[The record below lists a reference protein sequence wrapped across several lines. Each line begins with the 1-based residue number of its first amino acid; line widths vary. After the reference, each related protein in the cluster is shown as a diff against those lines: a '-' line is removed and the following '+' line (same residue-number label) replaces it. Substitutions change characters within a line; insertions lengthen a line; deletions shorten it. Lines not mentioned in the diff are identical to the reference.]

1 MPALPAARKASDAR
15 FTTGSTM
22 RHVLVMATTGSIGL
36 VAIFLVDFA
45 NLFYISLLGDPTLT
59 AAVGYAGVVLYF
71 HMSFCVGLM
80 IAAVALT
87 SRALGAGDRARAR
100 VVATSALTIVTVA
113 TLLLTLLSLPF
124 IDGSLTLLGAE
135 GRTRDIAASLMLI
148 VLPTTPF
155 LGLVMCL
162 IGLLRSIGDAKR
174 SMYTT
179 LILGLVTAA
188 LDPLLIYCLGLGV
201 TGAGIVMVVSR
212 VLAFA
217 YAMFVVIRVHDLVI
231 RPRLSAVVADFMPLA
246 RIGFPA
252 VLTNVA
258 TPVSNGFVTAEI
270 ASFGDHA
277 VAGWT
282 IVARVVPVA
291 FGVLFALS
299 GAIGPIIGQ
308 NYGAKAFDR
317 VRQTIVDSML
327 VTAAY
332 TLFVAALLFFA
343 RYGIVDIFGA
353 SGEDAALVLFFC
365 QFLAISYVFTGGLF
379 VANAAFNNL
388 GYPLLSTLFNWGKA
402 TLGTIPFVWAGA
414 RLGGAEGALA
424 GFAIGS
430 VPFGI
435 AALIVCRQIIDRLS
449 ARSGRT
455 TSSSWWS
462 ALSGAH
468 RRAPAT
474 GHQEAG

>member
-1 MPALPAARKASDAR
+1 MPALPAAGKASDAR
-15 FTTGSTM
+15 FTSGSTM
-22 RHVLVMATTGSIGL
+22 RHVLVMASTGSIGL

-87 SRALGAGDRARAR
+87 SRALGAGDKDRART
-100 VVATSALTIVTVA
+100 VATSALTIVTVV
-113 TLLLTLLSLPF
+113 TLVLTLLSLPF
-124 IDGSLTLLGAE
+124 IDASLSLLGAE
-135 GRTRDIAASLMLI
+135 GRTKDIAAWLMLI

-162 IGLLRSIGDAKR
+162 IGLLRSVGDAKR

-179 LILGLVTAA
+179 LILGLTTAV
-188 LDPLLIYCLGLGV
+188 LDPILIYGLGLGV

-217 YAMFVVIRVHDLVI
+217 YALFVVIRVHDLVI
-231 RPRLSAVVADFMPLA
+231 RPRLATVIADFMPLA
-246 RIGFPA
+246 RIGIPA

-308 NYGAKAFDR
+308 NYGARAFDR
-317 VRQTIVDSML
+317 VRQTVVDSMI
-327 VTAAY
+327 VTAIY
-332 TLFVAALLFFA
+332 TLIVSAVLFLA
-343 RYGIVDIFGA
+343 RHGIVDIFGA
-353 SGEDAALVLFFC
+353 TGEDAALVLFFC

-414 RLGGAEGALA
+414 ELGGAEGALA
-424 GFAIGS
+424 GFAIGAI
-430 VPFGI
+430 PFGI
-435 AALIVCRQIIDRLS
+435 AALIACQRIIDRLS
-449 ARSGRT
+449 GRSGRERR
-455 TSSSWWS
+455 SWRS

-468 RRAPAT
+468 RHAPAPSR
-474 GHQEAG
+474 QEAA